1 MLPKLIFFLA
11 LIFVVTP
18 YSSPPV
24 ALAIGLAFGL
34 FLHHPYAKQTKS
46 FSKTLLQVCVVGL
59 GFGMNLQQVIRAGR
73 SGFIYTA
80 LGITGTMLLGLAL
93 GRLLKVAE
101 TNALLISVGT
111 AICGGS
117 AIAAVGPVAGAN
129 DDEMSVSLGTVFI
142 LNSVALLIFPAIG
155 LAVGLDQTQF
165 GLWAAL

>member
-18 YSSPPV
+18 YSSPPI

-34 FLHHPYAKQTKS
+34 FLHHPYSQQTKY

-101 TNALLISVGT
+101 T
-111 AICGGS
+111 
-117 AIAAVGPVAGAN
+117 
-129 DDEMSVSLGTVFI
+129 
-142 LNSVALLIFPAIG
+142 
-155 LAVGLDQTQF
+155 
-165 GLWAAL
+165 